1 MEVDTQH
8 YDDIIIGGG
17 KAGKTLAPALVADG
31 RKTALIERS
40 LNMIGGGCIN
50 IACIPTK
57 TMVASANVANTVR
70 NSAPYGVKTNTPTV
84 NLAEVIQR
92 KRSVVQSAREMN
104 LHNLETALDNNL
116 IIGEAR
122 FVAPKT
128 IAVTTTEGNNRLLTA
143 ERLFINTGTR
153 PLIPSIPGLTE
164 VEFLTSE
171 SIMELE
177 YLPEHLI
184 VLGSGYIG
192 LEFAQMF
199 RRFGSRVTVIGQS
212 EQILSQQDPDIAIAV
227 QTLLEQDGIEFL
239 LKAKVLRVVRVGGAS
254 RREASPVENRTGN
267 ETILQIQ
274 VADRSFSLQGS
285 HLLVAV
291 GRAPNTESLNLAAAG
306 VATDT
311 RGFIQVN
318 DRLETNIPGIWAL
331 GDINGGPQY
340 THISLDDYRIIKANL
355 IDGGDR
361 STGVD
366 AERLVV
372 RHRLVP
378 SCLFIDPELA
388 HVGLTETEAQQ
399 QGYAIRVAKV
409 DASAVPR
416 AKTLGQTDGLLK
428 AIVDTETGRILGCS
442 LLCHEAGEVIST
454 VQMVMQAQMPYTVLR
469 DGVLTHP
476 TMTEGL
482 NILFSKL

>member
-1 MEVDTQH
+1 VNTEY

-31 RKTALIERS
+31 RKTALVERS

-50 IACIPTK
+50 VACIPTK
-57 TMVASANVANTVR
+57 TMVASANVANIVR
-70 NSAPYGVKTNTPTV
+70 NSAAYGVKANAPTID
-84 NLAEVIQR
+84 LAEVIRR
-92 KRSVVQSAREMN
+92 KRSVVQSARAIN
-104 LHNLETALDNNL
+104 LHNLETALGHNL
-116 IIGEAR
+116 IVGTGR
-122 FVAPKT
+122 FVASKT
-128 IAVTTTEGNNRLLTA
+128 IEVITDEGKTRLLTA

-153 PLIPSIPGLTE
+153 PLIPSIPGLKDAG
-164 VEFLTSE
+164 FLTSE

-177 YLPEHLI
+177 QLPEHLI

-199 RRFGSRVTVIGQS
+199 RRFGARVTTIGQS

-227 QTLLEQDGIEFL
+227 QTLLERDSIEFL
-239 LKAKVLRVVRVGGAS
+239 LKAKVLRV
-254 RREASPVENRTGN
+254 ERTGN

-274 VADRSFSLQGS
+274 VADREMTLQGS

-291 GRAPNTESLNLAAAG
+291 GREPTTDSLNLAAAG
-306 VATDT
+306 VATDA
-311 RGFIQVN
+311 RGFIRVN
-318 DRLETNIPGIWAL
+318 DRLETNVPGIWAL

-340 THISLDDYRIIKANL
+340 THVALDDYRIVKANL
-355 IDGGDR
+355 IDRGNR
-361 STGVD
+361 STR
-366 AERLVV
+366 ERW
-372 RHRLVP
+372 VP

-399 QGYAIRVAKV
+399 QGYAIRVAKL
-409 DASAVPR
+409 DASAIPR
-416 AKTLGQTDGLLK
+416 ARTLGQTDGVLK

-442 LLCHEAGEVIST
+442 LLCNEAGEVIST

-469 DGVLTHP
+469 DGVLAHP

-482 NILFSKL
+482 NLLFSNV

>member
-1 MEVDTQH
+1 MNAEQ
-8 YDDIIIGGG
+8 YNAIIIGGG

-31 RKTALIERS
+31 RKTALVERS
-40 LNMIGGGCIN
+40 LSMIGGGCIN
-50 IACIPTK
+50 VACIPTK
-57 TMVASANVANTVR
+57 TMVASAEVANTVR
-70 NSAPYGVKTNTPTV
+70 NSAAYGVKANAPTV
-84 NLAEVIQR
+84 DLAAVIQR
-92 KRSVVQSAREMN
+92 KRSVVQSMRAMN
-104 LHNLETALDNNL
+104 LHNLETALGHEL
-116 IIGEAR
+116 IIGMGR
-122 FVAPKT
+122 FVAEKT
-128 IAVTTTEGNNRLLTA
+128 IEVTTTEGKTRYLTA
-143 ERLFINTGTR
+143 EHFFINTGTR
-153 PLIPSIPGLTE
+153 PLIPPVPGLKETG
-164 VEFLTSE
+164 FLTSE

-177 YLPEHLI
+177 HLPEHLI

-199 RRFGSRVTVIGQS
+199 RRFGARVTVIGHS

-227 QTLLEQDGIEFL
+227 QTLLERDGINFL
-239 LKAKVLRVVRVGGAS
+239 LNAKVLK
-254 RREASPVENRTGN
+254 VEHSGN
-267 ETILQIQ
+267 ETALQLQ
-274 VADRSFSLQGS
+274 VSEREIRLQGS

-291 GRAPNTESLNLAAAG
+291 GRAPTTDTLNLAAAG
-306 VATDT
+306 VATDA

-340 THISLDDYRIIKANL
+340 THASLDDYRIIKANL
-355 IDGGDR
+355 IDGSNR
-361 STGVD
+361 STRD
-366 AERLVV
+366 
-372 RHRLVP
+372 RLVP

-399 QGYAIRVAKV
+399 QGYAIRVAKL
-409 DASAVPR
+409 DASAIPR
-416 AKTLGQTDGLLK
+416 ARTFGQIDGLLK
-428 AIVDTETGRILGCS
+428 AIIDTETGRILGCS

-482 NILFSKL
+482 NLLFSKL

>member
-1 MEVDTQH
+1 MEMDTQY

-31 RKTALIERS
+31 RKTALVERS
-40 LNMIGGGCIN
+40 LNMIGGSCPN
-50 IACIPTK
+50 IACIPSK
-57 TMVASANVANTVR
+57 TMVASAEVANTVR
-70 NSAPYGVKTNTPTV
+70 NSAAYGINTAPPTV
-84 NLAEVIQR
+84 DMAVVIQR
-92 KRSVVQSAREMN
+92 KRSVVQSLRPINLNN
-104 LHNLETALDNNL
+104 LHTALGDDL
-116 IIGEAR
+116 IIGTAR

-128 IAVTTTEGNNRLLTA
+128 IEVATAEGTTLLLTG

-153 PLIPSIPGLTE
+153 PLIPSVPGLKE
-164 VEFLTSE
+164 AGFLTSE

-177 YLPEHLI
+177 ELPEHLI

-199 RRFGSRVTVIGQS
+199 RRFGCRVTVIGQS
-212 EQILSQQDPDIAIAV
+212 EQILSQQDSDIAIAV
-227 QTLLEQDGIEFL
+227 QALLERDGIEFL
-239 LKAKVLRVVRVGGAS
+239 LKAKVLRVDRA
-254 RREASPVENRTGN
+254 GN
-267 ETILQIQ
+267 ATKLQIQ
-274 VADRSFSLQGS
+274 VANREMSLNSS
-285 HLLVAV
+285 HLLIAV
-291 GRAPNTESLNLAAAG
+291 GRAPTTDTLNLAAAG
-306 VATDT
+306 VATDE

-318 DRLETNIPGIWAL
+318 DRLETNVPNIWAL

-340 THISLDDYRIIKANL
+340 THVALDDYRIVKTNL
-355 IDGGDR
+355 IDGGNR
-361 STGVD
+361 STRD
-366 AERLVV
+366 
-372 RHRLVP
+372 RLVP

-399 QGYAIRVAKV
+399 QGYAIRVAKL
-409 DASAVPR
+409 DASNIMRAV
-416 AKTLGQTDGLLK
+416 TQSQTDGLMK

-476 TMTEGL
+476 TMSEGL
-482 NILFSKL
+482 NMLFSNV

>member
-1 MEVDTQH
+1 MEMDTQY

-31 RKTALIERS
+31 RKTALVERS
-40 LNMIGGGCIN
+40 LNMIGGSCPN
-50 IACIPTK
+50 IACIPSK
-57 TMVASANVANTVR
+57 TMVASATVANTVR
-70 NSAPYGVKTNTPTV
+70 NSAAYGIKTTPPTV
-84 NLAEVIQR
+84 DMAAVIGR
-92 KRSVVQSAREMN
+92 KRSVVQSLRPINLNN
-104 LHNLETALDNNL
+104 LHTALGDDL
-116 IIGEAR
+116 IIGTAR

-128 IAVTTTEGNNRLLTA
+128 IEVATDEGTTRLLAA

-153 PLIPSIPGLTE
+153 TLIPSVPGLKE
-164 VEFLTSE
+164 AGFLTSK

-177 YLPEHLI
+177 QLPDHLI

-227 QTLLEQDGIEFL
+227 QTLLERDGIEFL
-239 LKAKVLRVVRVGGAS
+239 LKAKVLRVDRS
-254 RREASPVENRTGN
+254 GN
-267 ETILQIQ
+267 ATKLQIQ
-274 VADRSFSLQGS
+274 AADRQMSIEGS

-291 GRAPNTESLNLAAAG
+291 GRTPNSDTLNLAAGG
-306 VATDT
+306 VATDA
-311 RGFIQVN
+311 RGFIPVN

-340 THISLDDYRIIKANL
+340 THVSLDDYRIVKANL
-355 IDGGDR
+355 IDGGNR
-361 STGVD
+361 STHD
-366 AERLVV
+366 
-372 RHRLVP
+372 RLVP

-388 HVGLTETEAQQ
+388 HVGLTETQAQQ
-399 QGYAIRVAKV
+399 QGYAIQVAKL
-409 DASAVPR
+409 DASNILR
-416 AKTLGQTDGLLK
+416 AITGGQTDGLMK

-442 LLCHEAGEVIST
+442 LLCHEADEVISI
-454 VQMVMQAQMPYTVLR
+454 VQMVMQAGMPYTVLR

-476 TMTEGL
+476 TMSEGL
-482 NILFSKL
+482 NLLFSKV

>member
-1 MEVDTQH
+1 MSNSKDMEVDTQH

-31 RKTALIERS
+31 RKTALVERS

-70 NSAPYGVKTNTPTV
+70 NSAAYGVKTNTPSV

-92 KRSVVQSAREMN
+92 KRSVVQGMREMN
-104 LHNLETALDNNL
+104 LHNLETALDSNL

-153 PLIPSIPGLTE
+153 PLIPSVPGLTE

-199 RRFGSRVTVIGQS
+199 RRFGSRVTIIGQS
-212 EQILSQQDPDIAIAV
+212 EQILSQEDPDIAIAV
-227 QTLLEQDGIEFL
+227 QRLLEQDGIEFL
-239 LKAKVLRVVRVGGAS
+239 LKAKVLRVD
-254 RREASPVENRTGN
+254 RTGN

-274 VADRSFSLQGS
+274 VGDREITLQGS

-291 GRAPNTESLNLAAAG
+291 GRAPNTESLNLPAAG

-355 IDGGDR
+355 IDGGNR
-361 STGVD
+361 STRD
-366 AERLVV
+366 
-372 RHRLVP
+372 RLVP

-388 HVGLTETEAQQ
+388 QVGLTETEAQQ

-416 AKTLGQTDGLLK
+416 ARTLGQTDGLLK
-428 AIVDTETGRILGCS
+428 AIVDTDTGRILGCS

-469 DGVLTHP
+469 DGILTHP

>member
-31 RKTALIERS
+31 RKTALVERS

-70 NSAPYGVKTNTPTV
+70 NSAAYGVKANTPIV

-92 KRSVVQSAREMN
+92 KRSVVQGMREMN

-128 IAVTTTEGNNRLLTA
+128 IAVTTTERNNRLLTG

-177 YLPEHLI
+177 HLPEHLI

-199 RRFGSRVTVIGQS
+199 RRFGSGVTVIGQS

-227 QTLLEQDGIEFL
+227 QTLLEKDGIEFL
-239 LKAKVLRVVRVGGAS
+239 LKAKVLRVDC
-254 RREASPVENRTGN
+254 TGN
-267 ETILQIQ
+267 ETILEIQ
-274 VADRSFSLQGS
+274 VGDRSLSLQGS

-291 GRAPNTESLNLAAAG
+291 GRAPNTESLNLPAAG

-311 RGFIQVN
+311 RGFIQVS
-318 DRLETNIPGIWAL
+318 DRLETNVPGIWAL

-355 IDGGDR
+355 IDGGNR
-361 STGVD
+361 STQD
-366 AERLVV
+366 
-372 RHRLVP
+372 RLVP

-388 HVGLTETEAQQ
+388 QVGLTETEAQQ
-399 QGYAIRVAKV
+399 QGYAIRVAKI

-416 AKTLGQTDGLLK
+416 ARTLGQTDGLLK

-454 VQMVMQAQMPYTVLR
+454 VQMVMQAQMPYIVLR

>member
-31 RKTALIERS
+31 RKTALVERS

-70 NSAPYGVKTNTPTV
+70 NSSAYGVKTNTPSV

-92 KRSVVQSAREMN
+92 KRAVVQGMRAMN
-104 LHNLETALDNNL
+104 LHNLETALDKNL

-122 FVAPKT
+122 FIAPKT
-128 IAVTTTEGNNRLLTA
+128 IAVTTTEGNNSLLTA

-239 LKAKVLRVVRVGGAS
+239 LKAKVLRVD
-254 RREASPVENRTGN
+254 RTGN
-267 ETILQIQ
+267 ETILKIQ
-274 VADRSFSLQGS
+274 VGDREITLQGS

-306 VATDT
+306 VATDA

-318 DRLETNIPGIWAL
+318 DHLETNVPGIWAL

-355 IDGGDR
+355 IDGGNR
-361 STGVD
+361 STS
-366 AERLVV
+366 E
-372 RHRLVP
+372 RLVP

-388 HVGLTETEAQQ
+388 HVGLTETEARQ

-454 VQMVMQAQMPYTVLR
+454 VQMVIQAQMPYTVLR
-469 DGVLTHP
+469 DGILTHP

>member
-1 MEVDTQH
+1 MNTEY
-8 YDDIIIGGG
+8 YDDIIIGSG

-31 RKTALIERS
+31 RKTALVERS
-40 LNMIGGGCIN
+40 PNMIGGGCIN

-57 TMVASANVANTVR
+57 TMVASAKVANTVR
-70 NSAPYGVKTNTPTV
+70 HSAAYGINTTLPVVDFT
-84 NLAEVIQR
+84 AVIQR
-92 KRSVVQSAREMN
+92 KRSVVESMRSMNFNN
-104 LHNLETALDNNL
+104 LHTPLGDNL
-116 IIGEAR
+116 IIGTAR
-122 FVAPKT
+122 FVASKT
-128 IAVTTTEGNNRLLTA
+128 IEVTTAKGNTRSLTA

-153 PLIPSIPGLTE
+153 PLIPSVPGLKDSG
-164 VEFLTSE
+164 FLTSE

-177 YLPEHLI
+177 ELPEHLI

-212 EQILSQQDPDIAIAV
+212 EQILSQQDSDIAIAV
-227 QTLLEQDGIEFL
+227 QTLLERDGIEFL
-239 LKAKVLRVVRVGGAS
+239 LKAKVLKVARI
-254 RREASPVENRTGN
+254 GN
-267 ETILQIQ
+267 DTTVQIQ
-274 VADRSFSLQGS
+274 VAGGEKILQGS

-311 RGFIQVN
+311 RGFIPVN
-318 DRLETNIPGIWAL
+318 DRLETNVPGIWAL

-340 THISLDDYRIIKANL
+340 THVSLDDYRIIKANL
-355 IDGGDR
+355 IDGGNR
-361 STGVD
+361 STRD
-366 AERLVV
+366 
-372 RHRLVP
+372 RLVP

-388 HVGLTETEAQQ
+388 HVGLTETEARQ

-409 DASAVPR
+409 DASVISR

-428 AIVDTETGRILGCS
+428 AIVNTETGRILGCS
-442 LLCHEAGEVIST
+442 LLCYEAGEIIST

-482 NILFSKL
+482 NALFSKL

>member
-31 RKTALIERS
+31 RKTALVERS

-70 NSAPYGVKTNTPTV
+70 NSAAYGVKTNTPTV

-92 KRSVVQSAREMN
+92 KRAVVQGMREMN
-104 LHNLETALDNNL
+104 LHNLETALDKNL

-128 IAVTTTEGNNRLLTA
+128 IAVTTTEGNNCLLTA

-153 PLIPSIPGLTE
+153 PLIPSIPGLAE

-199 RRFGSRVTVIGQS
+199 RRFGSGVTVIGQN

-239 LKAKVLRVVRVGGAS
+239 LKAKVLRVD
-254 RREASPVENRTGN
+254 RTGN

-274 VADRSFSLQGS
+274 VGDREITLQGS

-291 GRAPNTESLNLAAAG
+291 GRAPNTDSLNLAAAG

-318 DRLETNIPGIWAL
+318 DRLQTNVPGIWAL

-355 IDGGDR
+355 IDEGNR
-361 STGVD
+361 STRD
-366 AERLVV
+366 
-372 RHRLVP
+372 RLVP

-388 HVGLTETEAQQ
+388 QVGLTETEAQQ

-416 AKTLGQTDGLLK
+416 ARTLGQTDGLLK
-428 AIVDTETGRILGCS
+428 AIVDADTGRILGCS

-469 DGVLTHP
+469 DGILTHP

>member
-31 RKTALIERS
+31 RKTALVERS

-57 TMVASANVANTVR
+57 TMVASANVANIVR
-70 NSAPYGVKTNTPTV
+70 NSAAYGVKANAPTV
-84 NLAEVIQR
+84 DLAEVIRR
-92 KRSVVQSAREMN
+92 KRTVVQGMREMN
-104 LHNLETALDNNL
+104 LHNLETALGHEL
-116 IIGEAR
+116 IIGTGR

-128 IAVTTTEGNNRLLTA
+128 IEVTTALDTTRLLTA

-153 PLIPSIPGLTE
+153 PLIPSVPGLTE
-164 VEFLTSE
+164 TGFLTSE

-199 RRFGSRVTVIGQS
+199 RRFGCRVTVIGQS

-227 QTLLEQDGIEFL
+227 QRLLERDGIEFL
-239 LKAKVLRVVRVGGAS
+239 LKTKVLRVDGA
-254 RREASPVENRTGN
+254 GN

-274 VADRSFSLQGS
+274 VADRPKSLQGS

-291 GRAPNTESLNLAAAG
+291 GRAPNTDSLNLAAAG
-306 VATDT
+306 VATDA

-340 THISLDDYRIIKANL
+340 THVSLDDYRIVKANL
-355 IDGGDR
+355 IDGGNR
-361 STGVD
+361 STSN
-366 AERLVV
+366 
-372 RHRLVP
+372 RLVP

-388 HVGLTETEAQQ
+388 HVGLTETEARQ
-399 QGYAIRVAKV
+399 QGYAIRVAKL

-428 AIVDTETGRILGCS
+428 AIVDTETGLILGCS

-482 NILFSKL
+482 NILFSLVVRRQQV

>member
-1 MEVDTQH
+1 MDTQH

-17 KAGKTLAPALVADG
+17 KAGKTLAPALVANG
-31 RKTALIERS
+31 RKTALVERS

-70 NSAPYGVKTNTPTV
+70 NSAAYGVQSNTPTV

-116 IIGEAR
+116 IIGAVR

-128 IAVTTTEGNNRLLTA
+128 IEVTTTEGNNRLLTA

-153 PLIPSIPGLTE
+153 PLIPSIPGLTK

-177 YLPEHLI
+177 HLPEHLI

-227 QTLLEQDGIEFL
+227 QRLLEQDDIEFL
-239 LKAKVLRVVRVGGAS
+239 LKAKVLRVDH
-254 RREASPVENRTGN
+254 TGN

-274 VADRSFSLQGS
+274 VADRSLSLQGS

-291 GRAPNTESLNLAAAG
+291 GRAPNTDSLNLAAAG

-361 STGVD
+361 STGD
-366 AERLVV
+366 
-372 RHRLVP
+372 RLVP

-399 QGYAIRVAKV
+399 LGYAIRVAKV

-428 AIVDTETGRILGCS
+428 AIVDTETGYILGCS
-442 LLCHEAGEVIST
+442 LLCHTAGEIIST

-482 NILFSKL
+482 NLLFSKL

>member
-1 MEVDTQH
+1 MDTEY
-8 YDDIIIGGG
+8 YDDLIIGGG

-31 RKTALIERS
+31 RKTALVERS

-50 IACIPTK
+50 VACIPTK
-57 TMVASANVANTVR
+57 TMVASANVANIVR
-70 NSAPYGVKTNTPTV
+70 NSLPYGVKANAPTV
-84 NLAEVIQR
+84 DLAEVIRR
-92 KRSVVQSAREMN
+92 KRTVVQSMREMN
-104 LHNLETALDNNL
+104 LHNLETALGHEL
-116 IIGEAR
+116 IIGMAR

-128 IAVTTTEGNNRLLTA
+128 IEVITTLGTTRLLTA

-153 PLIPSIPGLTE
+153 PLIPSVPGLKE
-164 VEFLTSE
+164 AGFLTSE

-177 YLPEHLI
+177 QLPEHLI

-227 QTLLEQDGIEFL
+227 QNLLERDGIEFL
-239 LKAKVLRVVRVGGAS
+239 LNTKVLRVDRS
-254 RREASPVENRTGN
+254 GN
-267 ETILQIQ
+267 TTKLQIQ
-274 VADRSFSLQGS
+274 VAEQEMELQGAQ
-285 HLLVAV
+285 LLVAV
-291 GRAPNTESLNLAAAG
+291 GRAPTTDTLNLAAAG

-318 DRLETNIPGIWAL
+318 DRLETNIPEIWAL

-340 THISLDDYRIIKANL
+340 THVSLDDYRIVKANL
-355 IDGGDR
+355 IDGGNR
-361 STGVD
+361 STHD
-366 AERLVV
+366 
-372 RHRLVP
+372 RLVP

-388 HVGLTETEAQQ
+388 HVGLTELEARR
-399 QGYAIRVAKV
+399 QGYAIRVAKL

-428 AIVDTETGRILGCS
+428 ALVDTETGRILGCS

-482 NILFSKL
+482 NLLFSKL

>member
-1 MEVDTQH
+1 MNTEY

-31 RKTALIERS
+31 RKTALVERS

-50 IACIPTK
+50 VACIPTK
-57 TMVASANVANTVR
+57 TMVASANVANIVR
-70 NSAPYGVKTNTPTV
+70 NSAAYGVKANAPTID
-84 NLAEVIQR
+84 LAEVIRR
-92 KRSVVQSAREMN
+92 KRSVVQSARAIN
-104 LHNLETALDNNL
+104 LHNLETALGHNL
-116 IIGEAR
+116 IVGTGR
-122 FVAPKT
+122 FVASKT
-128 IAVTTTEGNNRLLTA
+128 IEVITDEGKTRLLTA

-153 PLIPSIPGLTE
+153 PLIPSIPGLKDAG
-164 VEFLTSE
+164 FLTSE

-177 YLPEHLI
+177 QLPEHLI

-199 RRFGSRVTVIGQS
+199 RRFGSRVTAIGQS

-227 QTLLEQDGIEFL
+227 QTLLERDSIEFL
-239 LKAKVLRVVRVGGAS
+239 LKAKVLRV
-254 RREASPVENRTGN
+254 ERTGN

-274 VADRSFSLQGS
+274 VADREMTLQGS

-291 GRAPNTESLNLAAAG
+291 GREPTTDTLNLAAAG
-306 VATDT
+306 VATDA
-311 RGFIQVN
+311 RGFIRVN
-318 DRLETNIPGIWAL
+318 DRLETNVPGIWAL

-340 THISLDDYRIIKANL
+340 THVALDDYRIVKANL
-355 IDGGDR
+355 IDRGNR
-361 STGVD
+361 STR
-366 AERLVV
+366 ERW
-372 RHRLVP
+372 VP

-399 QGYAIRVAKV
+399 QGYAIRVAKL
-409 DASAVPR
+409 DASAIPR
-416 AKTLGQTDGLLK
+416 ARTLGQTDGVLK

-442 LLCHEAGEVIST
+442 LLCNEAGEVIST

-469 DGVLTHP
+469 DGVLAHP

-482 NILFSKL
+482 NLLFSNV